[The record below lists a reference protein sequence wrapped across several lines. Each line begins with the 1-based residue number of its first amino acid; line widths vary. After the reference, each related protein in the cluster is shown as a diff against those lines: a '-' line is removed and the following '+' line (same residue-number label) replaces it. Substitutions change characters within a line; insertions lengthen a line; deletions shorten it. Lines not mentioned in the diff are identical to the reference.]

1 MRHDPIYI
9 TMQARDMIA
18 QYGEYAATIAKEK
31 MFDYMQQ
38 QDTHAAGVWM
48 AIVQEIQHILRTSSG
63 MN

>member
-1 MRHDPIYI
+1 
-9 TMQARDMIA
+9 MQARDMIA